1 MRSFALSSRLR
12 KVSGLLPLAGVCLL
26 ASHAVSATDD
36 LFEKRIRPLLVEK
49 CYGCHSPDKKI
60 KGGLRLDH
68 KDGWAK
74 GGDSGP
80 AIIPGKPDESLLIKA
95 VSYKDRDLKMPPKQK
110 LSDQEITAL
119 QEWITQGAP
128 DPRILKEVVGASAP
142 SKADPATWWSFQ
154 PIRKPQPPAVK
165 DTAWPRNAVDRFILA
180 KLEASNLHPS
190 PDAPAPILARRL
202 SYDLTGLPEKSEVS
216 TSEADTRNSEPR
228 TLNATDSLVNQ
239 LLASP
244 AFGERFASHWLDIT
258 RFAESS
264 GGGRTLPFKDA
275 WRFRDYV
282 IESFNTD
289 APLNRFL
296 MEQVAGDLMPAPTA
310 ADRRRNLTAT
320 AFLVLGPTNYEEQDK
335 AQLRMDIVDEQL
347 DTFGKAFLGL
357 TIGCARCHDHKF
369 DPIPTRDYYAL
380 AGILRST
387 RVLRNFTDNVAHWID
402 TPLPMDEPMESTL
415 KQKETKLAALRTEL
429 DETKL
434 ALKKAGVDSTLKNLK
449 AGGLPVSS
457 LPGIV
462 VDDKD
467 AKLIGEWKHS
477 TVYKT
482 FIGEGYISDHNRE
495 KGGLTATF
503 QPKMIEAG
511 RYEVRFAYNAG
522 PDRDSKVPVTV
533 FHADGE
539 NTIKV
544 DESAPPP
551 LDGRFI
557 SLGTFRFEANGEGYV
572 LVSNADTKDYVTAD
586 AVQFLK
592 VDDHATAQVAA
603 APLTADKPAK
613 KKRRQKESTG
623 PGSDGASGLSN
634 RATVI
639 EKEIKSLDSEGPKRP
654 EVMAV
659 RDEDTVENCPIHIRG
674 QIRNLGAAVPRGFL
688 SAVHVPM
695 EETMPADQSGRLQL
709 AHWLVSDKN
718 PLTARVMANRIWLWL
733 MGEGLVRSP
742 DNFGLMGEKPTHPEL
757 LDYLASELIDSGW
770 NFKHLVKLIVS
781 SRTYQMTSADSAN
794 SKTDIINPKSID
806 PDNRLYWHQNR
817 KRLDAEEMRDTLLM
831 LGGNLQPGLGG
842 PNIINAKAVN
852 ANDNAAGSLEYGYQF
867 TDFRRSLYTPA
878 FRNVRHP
885 LFEVF
890 DFADINQTN
899 GKRTNSTVAPQALF
913 LLNHPFVITECRLAA
928 TKLLA
933 DRDTKDEARI
943 TRLFQSA
950 MGRPPLKGEMDRAL
964 HYLDASVSGN
974 ATPDELRDVWARL
987 LQALVVSPDFR
998 FVE

>member
-1 MRSFALSSRLR
+1 MSL
-12 KVSGLLPLAGVCLL
+12 CLL
-26 ASHAVSATDD
+26 TSHAASAAED
-36 LFEKRIRPLLVEK
+36 LFEKRIRPLLVDK
-49 CYGCHSPDKKI
+49 CYGCHSPDRKI

-80 AIIPGKPDESLLIKA
+80 AIVPGKPDESLLMKA

-110 LSDQEITAL
+110 LADSEIATL
-119 QEWITQGAP
+119 QEWISQGAP
-128 DPRILKEVVGASAP
+128 DPRVLKETVAGTSTP

-154 PIRKPQPPAVK
+154 PIKKPQPPAVK
-165 DTAWPRNAVDRFILA
+165 DTAWPRNAIDRFILA
-180 KLEASNLHPS
+180 KLETSNLKPS

-202 SYDLTGLPEKSEVS
+202 SYDLTGLPNNPKSEI
-216 TSEADTRNSEPR
+216 
-228 TLNATDSLVNQ
+228 LNPKSAIDSLVDR
-239 LLASP
+239 LLSSP

-282 IESFNTD
+282 IESFNND

-296 MEQVAGDLMPAPTA
+296 MEQVAGDLMPAPTS

-387 RVLRNFTDNVAHWID
+387 RVLKNFTDNVAHWID

-434 ALKKAGVDSTLKNLK
+434 ALKKAGVESSLRNLK

-482 FIGEGYISDHNRE
+482 FIGEGYISDHNRD

-511 RYEVRFAYNAG
+511 RYEVRLAYIAG

-539 NTIKV
+539 ATIKV
-544 DESAPPP
+544 DESAPAPI
-551 LDGRFI
+551 DGRFI

-572 LVSNADTKDYVTAD
+572 LVSNTDTKDYVTAD

-592 VDDHATAQVAA
+592 VDGDASPPQVAA
-603 APLTADKPAK
+603 APAPAADKSAK
-613 KKRRQKESTG
+613 KKKKSKEAKAPITN
-623 PGSDGASGLSN
+623 GSSELSN
-634 RATVI
+634 RAAAI
-639 EKEIKSLDSEGPKRP
+639 EKEIKSLDTDGPKRP

-659 RDEDTVENCPIHIRG
+659 HDEETVENCPIHIRG

-688 SAVHVPM
+688 SAVRVPLD
-695 EETMPADQSGRLQL
+695 EKIPDEQSGRLQL

-718 PLTARVMANRIWLWL
+718 PLTARVMANRVWLWL

-757 LDYLASELIDSGW
+757 LDYLASELIESGW

-781 SRTYQMTSADSAN
+781 SRTYQMSSSISDFRFQIADSA
-794 SKTDIINPKSID
+794 SKTPNTSTNPKSEIHNSQSVD
-806 PDNRLYWHQNR
+806 PDNRLFWRQNR
-817 KRLDAEEMRDTLLM
+817 KRLDAEEMRDTLLT
-831 LGGNLQPGLGG
+831 LGGNLAPGLGG
-842 PNIINAKAVN
+842 PNIIDAKAVN

-867 TDFRRSLYTPA
+867 KDSRRSLYTPA

-899 GKRTNSTVAPQALF
+899 GHRGNSTVAPQALF
-913 LLNHPFVITECRLAA
+913 LLNHPFVIEECRLAA
-928 TKLLA
+928 TRLLA
-933 DRDTKDEARI
+933 EGDMKDEARI
-943 TRLFQSA
+943 TRLFENA
-950 MGRPPLKGEMDRAL
+950 VGRPPLKGEMDRAL
-964 HYLDASVSGN
+964 HFLDASVSGN
-974 ATPDELRDVWARL
+974 ATQEELRDVWARL

-998 FVE
+998 FLE